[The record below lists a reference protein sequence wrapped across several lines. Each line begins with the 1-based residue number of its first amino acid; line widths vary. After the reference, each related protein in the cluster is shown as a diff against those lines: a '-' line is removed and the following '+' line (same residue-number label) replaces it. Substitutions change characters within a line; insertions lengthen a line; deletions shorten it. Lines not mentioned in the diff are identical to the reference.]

1 MLCKSAPVYSHKTLG
16 LTLILA
22 KIRYNTGS
30 LPRLFPTLQLQFVI
44 YFSLFLLRW
53 SCFSMLLRSH
63 YNQLVCGIKLIERNK
78 ANTWTIYN
86 IDFCCHFESSL
97 QKAFQLY
104 CSIILFS
111 TNYTVC
117 HKDFQFEYLIRRDT
131 ACDLSVPLIFGV
143 VYRSPCEATLFLRM

>member
-16 LTLILA
+16 LTLKLA

-30 LPRLFPTLQLQFVI
+30 LPRRFPAVQLQFVI
-44 YFSLFLLRW
+44 YFSLFLLRL

-63 YNQLVCGIKLIERNK
+63 YNQLVCGIKLLKRNK
-78 ANTWTIYN
+78 GNTWSIYN

-97 QKAFQLY
+97 QKAIPLF
-104 CSIILFS
+104 CSQQI
-111 TNYTVC
+111 TQCVC
-117 HKDFQFEYLIRRDT
+117 HKDFQFEYLTHRDT